1 MPEGFVVRCTHERE
15 GNLKTT
21 LSWPVFAYA
30 ATLCAPACAQQ
41 FSVAAFR
48 DSARTTEIRP
58 EKVADGLYVLFGVG
72 GNIAAS
78 IGPQGVLIVD
88 TQFTEI
94 VPKYKAAIR
103 ELGGGRID
111 FAIDTHW
118 HVDHADG
125 NHVLGPDG
133 TWLVAQENSRRM
145 LTERNVLQ
153 FGDSRLEQAAYPAAA
168 LPILAFDDRM
178 QMHFNGERVDL
189 AHFGRAHTGGDAAV
203 FFRGRNVV
211 HLGDV
216 LIGSYPIID
225 AENGGSLEGMIAFC
239 EATLAEIDDSTVVVP
254 GHGNLMTRMDLVS
267 YSTMLKTVRDRMKP
281 LIAGGATLE
290 QVLAAKVTAEWDAQ
304 RGNPTTFVT
313 GSYESLTR

>member
-1 MPEGFVVRCTHERE
+1 M
-15 GNLKTT
+15 LY
-21 LSWPVFAYA
+21 WPALACA
-30 ATLCAPACAQQ
+30 ATLSAPAWAQQ

-48 DSARTTEIRP
+48 ESARTTEIRT
-58 EKVADGLYVLFGVG
+58 EKVADGFYVLFGVG

-94 VPKYKAAIR
+94 VAKYKAAIR
-103 ELGGGRID
+103 ALGGARIE

-125 NHVLGPDG
+125 NRVLGPDG

-145 LTERNVLQ
+145 LTERNVLE

-168 LPILAFDDRM
+168 LPIIAFDDRM

-189 AHFGRAHTGGDAAV
+189 AHFGPAHTGGDAAI

-216 LIGSYPIID
+216 LIGSYPIVD

-239 EATLAEIDDSTVVVP
+239 DATLAEIDENTVVIP
-254 GHGNLMTRMDLVS
+254 GHGNLMRRADLVA
-267 YSTMLKTVRDRMKP
+267 YVTMLKTVRDRMKP
-281 LIAGGATLE
+281 LIADGATLG
-290 QVLAAKVTAEWDAQ
+290 QVLAAKITAEWDPQ
-304 RGNPTTFVT
+304 RGNPTTFLS
-313 GSYESLTR
+313 GSFASLTR

>member
-1 MPEGFVVRCTHERE
+1 M
-15 GNLKTT
+15 KTT
-21 LSWPVFAYA
+21 LYWPAFACA
-30 ATLCAPACAQQ
+30 ATLCAPAWPQQ
-41 FSVAAFR
+41 FSVEAFR
-48 DSARTTEIRP
+48 SSARTTEIRT
-58 EKVADGLYVLFGVG
+58 EKVADGFYVLFGVG

-88 TQFTEI
+88 TQFTEM
-94 VPKYKAAIR
+94 VAKYKAAIR
-103 ELGGGRID
+103 ELGGADID

-168 LPILAFDDRM
+168 LPIIAFDDRM
-178 QMHFNGERVDL
+178 LLHFNGERVDL
-189 AHFGRAHTGGDAAV
+189 AHFGPAHTGGDTAV
-203 FFRGRNVV
+203 FFRGHNAV

-216 LIGSYPIID
+216 LIGSYPIVD

-239 EATLAEIDDSTVVVP
+239 DATLAEIDDNTVVIP
-254 GHGNLMTRMDLVS
+254 GHGNLMRRTDLVA
-267 YSTMLKTVRDRMKP
+267 YVTMLKAVRDRMKP
-281 LIAGGATLE
+281 LIDGGATLE
-290 QVLAAKVTAEWDAQ
+290 QVLAAKLTAEWDAE
-304 RGNPTTFVT
+304 RGNATTFLS
-313 GSYESLTR
+313 GSFESLRR

>member
-1 MPEGFVVRCTHERE
+1 MLQTALTWSAFACT
-15 GNLKTT
+15 
-21 LSWPVFAYA
+21 
-30 ATLCAPACAQQ
+30 ATLCDPAWSQQ
-41 FSVAAFR
+41 FSVEAFR
-48 DSARTTEIRP
+48 ASATTTEIRT
-58 EKVADGLYVLFGVG
+58 EKVADGLYVLFGTG

-94 VPKYKAAIR
+94 VAKYKTAIR
-103 ELGGGRID
+103 ELGGAKID

-145 LTERNVLQ
+145 LTGRNVLE
-153 FGDSRLEQAAYPAAA
+153 FGDSRLEQAAFPAAA

-189 AHFGRAHTGGDAAV
+189 AHFGPAHTAGDTAV

-216 LIGSYPIID
+216 LIGSYPIVD
-225 AENGGSLEGMIAFC
+225 AANGGSLVGMIAFC
-239 EATLAEIDDSTVVVP
+239 DATLAEIDDTTVVIP
-254 GHGNLMTRMDLVS
+254 GHGNLMRRTDLVA
-267 YSTMLKTVRDRMKP
+267 YVTMLKTVRDRMKP
-281 LIAGGATLE
+281 LIDRGATLE
-290 QVLAAKVTAEWDAQ
+290 QVLAAKITAEWDGQ
-304 RGNPTTFVT
+304 RGNPTTFIS
-313 GSYESLTR
+313 GSFASLMR

>member
-1 MPEGFVVRCTHERE
+1 MTRYWTA
-15 GNLKTT
+15 
-21 LSWPVFAYA
+21 FACA
-30 ATLCAPACAQQ
+30 AAICAPASAQQ
-41 FSVAAFR
+41 FSIAAFR
-48 DSARTTEIRP
+48 ESARTTDIRT
-58 EKVADGLYVLFGVG
+58 ERIADGFYVLFGVG

-88 TQFTEI
+88 TQFAEI
-94 VPKYKAAIR
+94 VPKYKEAIR
-103 ELGGGRID
+103 KLGGARID

-133 TWLVAQENSRRM
+133 TRLVAQENSRQK
-145 LTERNVLQ
+145 LTARNVLE
-153 FGDSRLEQAAYPAAA
+153 FGDSRLEQAAYPPAAV
-168 LPILAFDDRM
+168 PIIAFDDRM

-189 AHFGRAHTGGDAAV
+189 AHFGPAHTGGDAAV

-216 LIGSYPIID
+216 LIGSYPIVD

-239 EATLAEIDDSTVVVP
+239 DATLAEIDENTVVVP
-254 GHGNLMTRMDLVS
+254 GHGNLMRRADLAAYV
-267 YSTMLKTVRDRMKP
+267 TMLKTVRDRLKP

-290 QVLAAKVTAEWDAQ
+290 QVLAAKITAEWDAQ
-304 RGNPTTFVT
+304 RGNPTTFLS
-313 GSYESLTR
+313 GSFASLAR

>member
-1 MPEGFVVRCTHERE
+1 M
-15 GNLKTT
+15 KTT
-21 LSWPVFAYA
+21 LNWPALACA
-30 ATLCAPACAQQ
+30 ATLCAPAWAQQ

-48 DSARTTEIRP
+48 ESATTTEIRT
-58 EKVADGLYVLFGVG
+58 EKVADGFFVLFGVG

-94 VPKYKAAIR
+94 VAKYKAAIR
-103 ELGGGRID
+103 EIGGAKID

-145 LTERNVLQ
+145 LTERNVLE

-168 LPILAFDDRM
+168 LPIIAFDDRM

-189 AHFGRAHTGGDAAV
+189 AHFGPAHTAGDAAV

-216 LIGSYPIID
+216 LIGSYPIVD

-239 EATLAEIDDSTVVVP
+239 DATLAEIDDNTVVIP
-254 GHGNLMTRMDLVS
+254 GHGNLMRRTDLVA
-267 YSTMLKTVRDRMKP
+267 YVTMLKTVRDRMKP

-290 QVLAAKVTAEWDAQ
+290 QVLAAKLTADWDQQ
-304 RGNPTTFVT
+304 RGNPTTFIS
-313 GSYESLTR
+313 GSFASLER

>member
-1 MPEGFVVRCTHERE
+1 
-15 GNLKTT
+15 LKTT
-21 LSWPVFAYA
+21 FNWPAFACA

-48 DSARTTEIRP
+48 ESAGTTEVRS
-58 EKVADGLYVLFGVG
+58 EKIADGFYVLFGVG

-94 VPKYKAAIR
+94 VAKYKTAIR
-103 ELGGGRID
+103 ELGGAKID

-145 LTERNVLQ
+145 LTERNVLE

-168 LPILAFDDRM
+168 LPIIAFDDRM

-189 AHFGRAHTGGDAAV
+189 AHFGPAHTGGDAAV

-216 LIGSYPIID
+216 LIGSYPIVD

-239 EATLAEIDDSTVVVP
+239 DATLAEIDENTVVVP
-254 GHGNLMTRMDLVS
+254 GHGNLMRRTDLVA
-267 YSTMLKTVRDRMKP
+267 YVTMLKTVRDRMKP
-281 LIAGGATLE
+281 LIDGGATLE
-290 QVLAAKVTAEWDAQ
+290 QVLAAKITAEWDGQ
-304 RGNPTTFVT
+304 RGNSTTFIS
-313 GSYESLTR
+313 GSYASLTR

>member
-1 MPEGFVVRCTHERE
+1 
-15 GNLKTT
+15 LKTT
-21 LSWPVFAYA
+21 LYWPALACA
-30 ATLCAPACAQQ
+30 ATLVAPAWAQQ

-48 DSARTTEIRP
+48 ASARTTEIRT
-58 EKVADGLYVLFGVG
+58 EKVADGFYVLFGVG

-94 VPKYKAAIR
+94 VSKYKEAIR
-103 ELGGGRID
+103 ELGGAKID

-133 TWLVAQENSRRM
+133 TWLVAHENSRRM
-145 LTERNVLQ
+145 LAARNVLE

-168 LPILAFDDRM
+168 LPIIAFDDRM

-189 AHFGRAHTGGDAAV
+189 AHFGPAHTAGDAAV
-203 FFRGRNVV
+203 FFRGRNAV

-216 LIGSYPIID
+216 LIGSYPIVD

-239 EATLAEIDDSTVVVP
+239 DTTLAEIDDNTVVIP
-254 GHGNLMTRMDLVS
+254 GHGNLMRRTDLAAYV
-267 YSTMLKTVRDRMKP
+267 TMLKAVRDRMKP
-281 LIAGGATLE
+281 LIDGGATLE
-290 QVLAAKVTAEWDAQ
+290 QVLAAKITAEWDAQ
-304 RGNPTTFVT
+304 RGNPTTFLS
-313 GSYESLTR
+313 GSYASLTR

>member
-1 MPEGFVVRCTHERE
+1 M
-15 GNLKTT
+15 KTT
-21 LSWPVFAYA
+21 LYGLAVAYA
-30 ATLCAPACAQQ
+30 ATASASAWAQQ
-41 FSVAAFR
+41 FSVERFR
-48 DSARTTEIRP
+48 ASARTTEIRT
-58 EKVADGLYVLFGVG
+58 EKVADGFYVLFGVG

-94 VPKYKAAIR
+94 VAKYKAAIA
-103 ELGGGRID
+103 ELGGAKID

-125 NHVLGPDG
+125 NRVLGPDG
-133 TWLVAQENSRRM
+133 TRLVAHENSRRM
-145 LTERNVLQ
+145 LTARNVLE
-153 FGDSRLEQAAYPAAA
+153 FGDSRLEQAAFPDAAV
-168 LPILAFDDRM
+168 PSIAFDDRM
-178 QMHFNGERVDL
+178 QLHFNGERIDL
-189 AHFGRAHTGGDAAV
+189 AHFAPAHTSGDAAV
-203 FFRGRNVV
+203 FFRGRNAV

-225 AENGGSLEGMIAFC
+225 AANGGSLEGMIVFC
-239 EATLAEIDDSTVVVP
+239 DATLAEIDDDTVVIP
-254 GHGNLMTRMDLVS
+254 GHGNLMRRTDLEAYVG
-267 YSTMLKTVRDRMKP
+267 MLKTVRDRMKA

-290 QVLAAKVTAEWDAQ
+290 QVLAARVTADWDAQ

>member
-1 MPEGFVVRCTHERE
+1 
-15 GNLKTT
+15 LKTT
-21 LSWPVFAYA
+21 LCWPAFACA
-30 ATLCAPACAQQ
+30 AMLCAPAWAQQ

-48 DSARTTEIRP
+48 ESARTTEIRT
-58 EKVADGLYVLFGVG
+58 EKVADGFYVLFGVG

-94 VPKYKAAIR
+94 VAKYKAAIR
-103 ELGGGRID
+103 ELGGAKIV

-145 LTERNVLQ
+145 LTERNVLE

-168 LPILAFDDRM
+168 LPIIAFDDRM

-189 AHFGRAHTGGDAAV
+189 AHFGPAHTAGDAAV

-216 LIGSYPIID
+216 LIGSYPIVD

-239 EATLAEIDDSTVVVP
+239 DATLAEIDETTVVIP
-254 GHGNLMTRMDLVS
+254 GHGSLMRRTDLVA
-267 YSTMLKTVRDRMKP
+267 YVTMLKTVRDRMKP

-290 QVLAAKVTAEWDAQ
+290 QVLAARITAEWDGQ
-304 RGNPTTFVT
+304 RGNPTTFVS
-313 GSYESLTR
+313 GSFASLKR